1 MVHQRHLALL
11 AIVFCVSS
19 RAQDVLTFHNDATRS
34 GVQSRE
40 TILNT
45 SNVNSSMFGKVLS
58 FNVDADIYTQPLYVS
73 SYIMSDG
80 KAHNVV
86 LAATAHNTVYAFD
99 ADGNNPASGYL
110 WRKSLLGTG
119 ETWVSST
126 DVATGD
132 ISPDIGVVGTPVIDR
147 ASGTVYLV
155 AKSKTTTSTPSFIQR
170 LHALDL
176 SNGTEKLN
184 GPTMISATA
193 PGTGDGGG
201 TVSFNALLNNQR
213 CALLLA
219 PTPNVNTGSSVFNCS
234 ETVSFIRGESFRFLN
249 RASKTPYFKA

>member
-1 MVHQRHLALL
+1 MTL
-11 AIVFCVSS
+11 
-19 RAQDVLTFHNDATRS
+19 VLTS
-34 GVQSRE
+34 
-40 TILNT
+40 
-45 SNVNSSMFGKVLS
+45 
-58 FNVDADIYTQPLYVS
+58 VS
-73 SYIMSDG
+73 
-80 KAHNVV
+80 
-86 LAATAHNTVYAFD
+86 
-99 ADGNNPASGYL
+99 
-110 WRKSLLGTG
+110 
-119 ETWVSST
+119 
-126 DVATGD
+126 
-132 ISPDIGVVGTPVIDR
+132 VGTPVIDR